1 LRSVGVRVA
10 VDDFGTGYS
19 SFAYLDRYPVDILKI
34 DRSFVG
40 SLGGRPR
47 AAVLVRSI
55 LELASA
61 FDLETVAE
69 GIESTEQLRTLR
81 SLGCRFGQGFRFAVP
96 RPAEQITAMLES
108 DSLAGMRD
116 EPSAAVAG

>member
-1 LRSVGVRVA
+1 
-10 VDDFGTGYS
+10 
-19 SFAYLDRYPVDILKI
+19 

-55 LELASA
+55 LDLAVA

-69 GIESTEQLRTLR
+69 GIETTEQLRTLR

-96 RPAEQITAMLES
+96 RPAEQITSMLTS
-108 DSLAGMRD
+108 DALAGMRD
-116 EPSAAVAG
+116 EPAHEPAAAAG